1 MTVVEADVAIVGA
14 GVVGALIASPL
25 LDAGLRVAMLERGGR
40 RSHAEQLREPAA
52 WSDGSPGSQ
61 WNHEAVDGWGD
72 WQPYPWNYVYGV
84 GGSTL
89 RWSGVA
95 PRLAEGDFRM
105 RSAYG
110 VMQDWPISYEE
121 LRPGFERAEAVLG
134 VAGGPGAPDQPAHPF
149 SPLDRVLEP
158 LLDPYVPMPQARP
171 SRPVGERPAC
181 CGATGCELCVID
193 SKATVLNTLA
203 DVLEHPQLELHA
215 ETVVA
220 RIVRDAGGRRAT
232 EIEAIR
238 ASGAAGN
245 GAGLAPLTVRAPRI
259 VLAAG
264 GFENPA
270 LLLRSGIDRP
280 GTGEYLFD
288 HAHRTLLVVARD
300 PVGVGRGATIAT
312 GLSAAWLEGAFRSER
327 SGAVVS
333 PYNPGIAL
341 AEPAAE
347 ALVAGRRG
355 AALRR
360 EVEDRWAR
368 TIPLDVLL
376 EDVPQRARRIE
387 LSPERDALG
396 LPRIRVH
403 YGPSTAYEQDGWS
416 AIRAE
421 IEQRLAPLHPLRVE
435 ERRGPAGSHLLGTCR
450 MATDGEDGVVDR
462 DLRHLDVE
470 NLWVAGGSAF
480 PTYGSLHP
488 TLTIAALAVRL
499 GDQLAAGA

>member
-1 MTVVEADVAIVGA
+1 VTVVEADVAIVGS
-14 GVVGALIASPL
+14 GVTGALIARPL
-25 LDAGLRVAMLERGGR
+25 LEAGQRVAMLERGGR
-40 RSHAEQLREPAA
+40 RSHAEQLRDPAS
-52 WSDGSPGSQ
+52 WSDETPGSA
-61 WNHEAVDGWGD
+61 WNHEIAPDGD
-72 WQPYPWNYVYGV
+72 PYPWNYVYGV
-84 GGSTL
+84 GGATL

-110 VMQDWPISYEE
+110 VMEDWPISYEE
-121 LRPGFERAEAVLG
+121 LVPAFERAEAALA

-171 SRPVGERPAC
+171 SRPTATQPAC
-181 CGATGCELCVID
+181 CGATTCEVCPVNAK
-193 SKATVLNTLA
+193 STVLNTLQ
-203 DVLEHPQLELHA
+203 DVLEHPHLDLRA
-215 ETVVA
+215 ATVAA
-220 RIVRDAGGRRAT
+220 RIVREDGGRRASA
-232 EIEAIR
+232 IEALG
-238 ASGAAGN
+238 ADGAA
-245 GAGLAPLTVRAPRI
+245 LTVRAPRI

-270 LLLRSGIDRP
+270 LLLRSGIDRS

-300 PVGVGRGATIAT
+300 PVGVGHGATIAT

-341 AEPAAE
+341 GGGVTDG
-347 ALVAGRRG
+347 LLGGRRG
-355 AALRR
+355 AALHR
-360 EVEDRWAR
+360 EVADRWAR
-368 TIPLDVLL
+368 TVPLDVLL
-376 EDVPQRARRIE
+376 EDVPQRERRVE
-387 LSPERDALG
+387 LAPTRDALG

-403 YGPSTAYEQDGWS
+403 YGPSTAYEEEGWR

-421 IEQRLAPLHPLRVE
+421 IEQRLAPLRPVHVE

-450 MATDGEDGVVDR
+450 MSADGSGVVDR

-488 TLTIAALAVRL
+488 TLTIAALAIRL
-499 GDQLAAGA
+499 GDQLAGG

>member
-1 MTVVEADVAIVGA
+1 MTETVEADVAIVGS
-14 GVVGALIASPL
+14 GVVGALVARAL
-25 LDAGLRVAMLERGGR
+25 VDAGKRVAMLERGAH
-40 RSHAEQLREPAA
+40 RSHAEQLRDPS
-52 WSDGSPGSQ
+52 WSGDAPGAQ
-61 WNHEAVDGWGD
+61 WNHEAADGWGPWD
-72 WQPYPWNYVYGV
+72 PYPWNYVYGL

-110 VMQDWPISYEE
+110 VMEDWPVSYEE
-121 LRPGFERAEAVLG
+121 LVPSFERAEAALG
-134 VAGGPGAPDQPAHPF
+134 VAGGPGAAAEQPAHPF
-149 SPLDRVLEP
+149 SPLDQVLEP
-158 LLDPYVPMPQARP
+158 LLDPYVPMPQARF
-171 SRPVGERPAC
+171 SRPFGASPAC
-181 CGATGCELCVID
+181 CRAGACEVCPVD
-193 SKATVLNTLA
+193 AKGTVLNTLG
-203 DVLEHPQLELHA
+203 DVLAHPRLDLRT
-215 ETVVA
+215 ETVAA
-220 RIVRDAGGRRAT
+220 RLVRAADGRRVEAIEALGAGGAQV
-232 EIEAIR
+232 
-238 ASGAAGN
+238 
-245 GAGLAPLTVRAPRI
+245 TVRAPRV

-312 GLSAAWLEGAFRSER
+312 GLSEAWLEGAFRSER

-341 AEPAAE
+341 GGPVAE

-355 AALRR
+355 AALQR
-360 EVEDRWAR
+360 EVVDRWAR

-376 EDVPQRARRIE
+376 EDVPQRSRRIE
-387 LSPERDALG
+387 LSSERDALG
-396 LPRIRVH
+396 LPKTRVH
-403 YGPSTAYEQDGWS
+403 YGASTAYEEDGWR
-416 AIRAE
+416 AIRQE
-421 IEQRLAPLHPLRVE
+421 IEQRLAPLRPTHVE
-435 ERRGPAGSHLLGTCR
+435 ERTGPAGSHLLGTCR
-450 MATDGEDGVVDR
+450 MATGDCDGVVDR
-462 DLRHLDVE
+462 DMRHLDVE

-488 TLTIAALAVRL
+488 TLTMAALAVRL

>member
-1 MTVVEADVAIVGA
+1 MTVVEGDVAIVGS
-14 GVVGALIASPL
+14 GVVGVLVARAL
-25 LDAGLRVAMLERGGR
+25 LDAGHRVVMLERGGR
-40 RSHAEQLREPAA
+40 RSHADQLRDLDA
-52 WSDGSPGSQ
+52 WSDGTPGSE
-61 WNHEAVDGWGD
+61 WNHEAADGWGP

-95 PRLAEGDFRM
+95 PRLSEGDFRM
-105 RSAYG
+105 RSDYG
-110 VMQDWPISYEE
+110 VMEDWPLSYEE
-121 LRPGFERAEAVLG
+121 LVPWFERAEAALG
-134 VAGGPGAPDQPAHPF
+134 VAGGPGAAAEQPAHPL

-171 SRPVGERPAC
+171 SRPAGARPAC
-181 CGATGCELCVID
+181 CGAGTCDVCPVD
-193 SKATVLNTLA
+193 AKVTVLNTLHG
-203 DVLEHPQLELHA
+203 VLEHPRLDLRA
-215 ETVVA
+215 ETAVA
-220 RIVRDAGGRRAT
+220 RLVRHADGRRIEAVEAIGAGGT
-232 EIEAIR
+232 E
-238 ASGAAGN
+238 
-245 GAGLAPLTVRAPRI
+245 LTVRAPRV

-270 LLLRSGIDRP
+270 LLLRSGIERP
-280 GTGEYLFD
+280 GTGQYLFD
-288 HAHRTLLVVARD
+288 HGHRLLHVAVHD

-341 AEPAAE
+341 GDPVAE

-355 AALRR
+355 AALHR
-360 EVEDRWAR
+360 EVVGRWAR

-387 LSPERDALG
+387 LSPAKDALG
-396 LPRIRVH
+396 LPAIRVH
-403 YGPSTAYEQDGWS
+403 YGPPTAYETDGWR

-421 IEQRLAPLHPLRVE
+421 IEERLAPLRPTRIE

-450 MATDGEDGVVDR
+450 MATNGHDGVVDR
-462 DLRHLDVE
+462 DMRHLDVD

-488 TLTIAALAVRL
+488 TLTIAALAMRL
-499 GDQLAAGA
+499 GDQLAAA

>member
-1 MTVVEADVAIVGA
+1 MSTVEADVAIVGA
-14 GVVGALIASPL
+14 GVAAALIARPL
-25 LDAGLRVAMLERGGR
+25 LEAGLRVTMLERGGR
-40 RSHAEQLREPAA
+40 RSHAEQLGGDP
-52 WSDGSPGSQ
+52 WSDGSPGSA
-61 WNHEAVDGWGD
+61 WNHEAVDGWGG

-110 VMQDWPISYEE
+110 VMEDWPVSYEE
-121 LRPGFERAEAVLG
+121 LVPCFERAEALLG
-134 VAGGPGAPDQPAHPF
+134 VAGGAGAAAEQPAHPF

-171 SRPVGERPAC
+171 SRAAGERPAC
-181 CGATGCELCVID
+181 CGATSCELCPVD
-193 SKATVLNTLA
+193 AKATVLNTLQ
-203 DVLEHPQLELHA
+203 DVLEHPRLDLRPA
-215 ETVVA
+215 TVA
-220 RIVRDAGGRRAT
+220 VRVVREDGGRRASAV
-232 EIEAIR
+232 EAIEV
-238 ASGAAGN
+238 GADG
-245 GAGLAPLTVRAPRI
+245 GAPTPLTVRAPRI

-270 LLLRSGIDRP
+270 LLLRSGIGRP

-288 HAHRTLLVVARD
+288 HAHRSLLVVARD
-300 PVGVGRGATIAT
+300 PVGVGSGATIAT

-341 AEPAAE
+341 AQPLAE
-347 ALVAGRRG
+347 ALVNGSRG
-355 AALRR
+355 AALHR
-360 EVEDRWAR
+360 EVTDRWAR
-368 TIPLDVLL
+368 TVPLDVLV

-387 LSPERDALG
+387 LSSERDALG
-396 LPRIRVH
+396 LPKIRVH
-403 YGPSTAYEQDGWS
+403 YGPSTAYEEDGWR

-421 IEQRLAPLHPLRVE
+421 IEQRLAPLRPTHVE
-435 ERRGPAGSHLLGTCR
+435 ERPGPAGSHLLGTCR
-450 MATDGEDGVVDR
+450 MATANGDGVVDR

>member
-1 MTVVEADVAIVGA
+1 VTTAIEGDVAIVGS
-14 GVVGALIASPL
+14 GVVGALVARPL
-25 LDAGLRVAMLERGGR
+25 LDAGLRVVMLERGGR
-40 RSHAEQLREPAA
+40 RSHAEQLSDPA
-52 WSDGSPGSQ
+52 WDDGKPGSE
-61 WNHEAVDGWGD
+61 WNHETVGGWSGWD
-72 WQPYPWNYVYGV
+72 PYPWNYVYGL

-105 RSAYG
+105 RSTYG
-110 VMQDWPISYEE
+110 VMEDWPLSYEE
-121 LRPGFERAEAVLG
+121 LVPSFERAEAALG
-134 VAGGPGAPDQPAHPF
+134 VAGGPGAPEQPAHPF
-149 SPLDRVLEP
+149 SPLDRVLAP

-171 SRPVGERPAC
+171 SRPTGARPAC
-181 CGATGCELCVID
+181 CGAGPCEVCPVD
-193 SKATVLNTLA
+193 SKATVLNTLG
-203 DVLEHPQLELHA
+203 DVLAHPRLELRT
-215 ETVVA
+215 ETVAA
-220 RIVRDAGGRRAT
+220 RLVRDPGGRRVDAV
-232 EIEAIR
+232 EALT
-238 ASGAAGN
+238 ADGSGI
-245 GAGLAPLTVRAPRI
+245 APLTVRAPRV

-270 LLLRSGIDRP
+270 LLLRSGIERP

-300 PVGVGRGATIAT
+300 PVGVGQGATIAT
-312 GLSAAWLEGAFRSER
+312 GLSATWLEGAFRSER

-341 AEPAAE
+341 GGPVAE

-355 AALRR
+355 AALHR
-360 EVEDRWAR
+360 EVTDRWAR

-376 EDVPQRARRIE
+376 EDVPQRERRIE
-387 LSPERDALG
+387 LSSARDAFG
-396 LPRIRVH
+396 LPRIRIH
-403 YGPSTAYEQDGWS
+403 YGPSSAYEEDGWR
-416 AIRAE
+416 AIRQE
-421 IEQRLAPLHPLRVE
+421 IEQRLAPLRPTHVE
-435 ERRGPAGSHLLGTCR
+435 ERTGPAGSHQLGTCR
-450 MATDGEDGVVDR
+450 MATNGDDGVVDR

-488 TLTIAALAVRL
+488 TLTMAALAVRL